1 MNEAHLLQALKA
13 KRNHSPRTRYWE
25 SAGLPKYVNELI
37 LSESPYL
44 LQHAHNPIDWKM
56 WNEETFAQAE
66 KEDKPIFLS
75 IGYSTC
81 HWCHIM
87 ERESFENEE
96 IAQFMNE
103 HFIAIKVDR
112 EERPEVD
119 AVYMDFLQITTGQGG
134 WPMNL
139 FLTPQKRP
147 LYASTYL
154 PPHDGN
160 RGVKVGLLSYL
171 RAIQKNWKDPQLS
184 AQGEAPL
191 QVLKDYALQAPLAQL
206 SPEWLDQAATTWL
219 STFDEVWGGFSE
231 PPKFLRPAMLE
242 ALLRAWH
249 RDGDPSYLK
258 AVEVTLER
266 MYCGGIY
273 DHVGG
278 GVARYSVDNRW
289 WLPHFEKMLYDNA
302 QLITIALETYQIT
315 KKELYAEIAR
325 DCLSFVERELQ
336 VSSGAWAAALDA
348 ESLNERGDRI
358 EGYFYTWTYQELQG
372 ILSAEEFKWVVH
384 SFGLSPEGNINHSEA
399 KTEQSDDSSEQF
411 SSSHDSEEIQK
422 DSSQTESN
430 QPRATMLKGRNLF
443 RIYEPFNEEEQRYW
457 KVIRQKLYQ
466 AREAR
471 PHPIR
476 DEQVICAWNAFMLSA
491 FSKAATVLADPHYLL
506 LAHNTAKF
514 LNERMWDGAR
524 VKRVWRVDGD
534 PNLQA
539 DGVLEDYM
547 ALCLGF
553 LDYFEASGE
562 VTALHQAIEVYE
574 AAEIFFDQERG
585 GFFRCSRE
593 RRLALPYEEKPLID
607 GAEPSGNA
615 LAALASLRLHQLTDI
630 PHYRAQADST
640 LKAIGPIM
648 SAQPTATPKALCALA
663 QWFGGRGQMVIVHLA
678 NQDDRV
684 RHPLSE
690 ACSMLFLP
698 FTVRLVLK
706 QINEGLSTH
715 IPILANKPAE
725 TQSAQALI
733 CSSRGCT
740 PPITQAAALRST
752 LSQLNG

>member
-13 KRNHSPRTRYWE
+13 KRNHSPRTRYWA

-44 LQHAHNPIDWKM
+44 LQHAHNPIDWKT
-56 WNEETFAQAE
+56 WGEEAFAQARQE
-66 KEDKPIFLS
+66 NKPVFLS

-81 HWCHIM
+81 HWCHVM
-87 ERESFENEE
+87 ERESFEDEE

-103 HFIAIKVDR
+103 HFVAIKVDR
-112 EERPEVD
+112 EELPDVD

-139 FLTPQKRP
+139 FLTPAKRP

-154 PPHDGN
+154 PPRDGD
-160 RGVKVGLLSYL
+160 RGVKVGLFSYL
-171 RAIQKNWKDPQLS
+171 RAIQKNWQDPQLS

-206 SPEWLDQAATTWL
+206 SPEWLDQAASTWL
-219 STFDEVWGGFSE
+219 SSFDEDWGGFSE

-302 QLITIALETYQIT
+302 QLITIALETYQVT
-315 KKELYAEIAR
+315 KRELYAEIAR

-372 ILSAEEFKWVVH
+372 LLSQEEFEWVVA
-384 SFGLSPEGNINHSEA
+384 SFGLTPEGNIHHSEA
-399 KTEQSDDSSEQF
+399 AQEASDTALDQ
-411 SSSHDSEEIQK
+411 
-422 DSSQTESN
+422 QTDAQQESAQDV
-430 QPRATMLKGRNLF
+430 QPKHQLTGRNLF
-443 RIYEPFNEEEQRYW
+443 RIYEPFNAEEQRYW
-457 KVIRQKLYQ
+457 KAIRQKLYQ

-491 FSKAATVLADPHYLL
+491 FSKAASVLADPHYLL

-514 LNERMWDGAR
+514 LNQRMWDGAK
-524 VKRVWRVDGD
+524 VKRVWRAEGD

-547 ALCLGF
+547 ALCIGL

-562 VTALHQAIEVYE
+562 VTALHQAMEVYE

-585 GFFRCSRE
+585 GFFRCSIE
-593 RRLALPYEEKPLID
+593 RRSLLPYEEKPLID

-640 LKAIGPIM
+640 LKAIAPIM

-663 QWFGGRGQMVIVHLA
+663 QWFGGRGQVVIVHLA
-678 NQDDRV
+678 QHEDRV

-690 ACSMLFLP
+690 ACSKLFLP

-706 QINEGLSTH
+706 QINSGLSTH
-715 IPILANKPAE
+715 IPILSNKPAE
-725 TQSAQALI
+725 TQNAQALI

-740 PPITQAAALRST
+740 PPITQAAALRSA
-752 LSQLNG
+752 LSKLDG